1 MLLSSYPYPFSHIHK
16 LIYYLGKSLAIDYFS
31 ELVVR
36 ALKNSEW
43 MLDSP
48 RELFGQWN
56 SKVLVNASICIY

>member
-1 MLLSSYPYPFSHIHK
+1 

-31 ELVVR
+31 ELVVG

-43 MLDSP
+43 MLDRY

-56 SKVLVNASICIY
+56 SQVLVNASICIY